1 MVGGLAPP
9 LEGADSGD
17 PYARRPRPSDA
28 RPKLQEKFDLSA
40 SATPRPSLKDGPA
53 ERRSSTLCLLRR
65 RRAAGTQMARWSAKA
80 LLITAGVFLVGG
92 AIWYARSATVP
103 LIVAALVSTQLLPL
117 IGWADRRGAPRWL
130 AVAGCMIGVLVIAA
144 GLTWVFA
151 SSLFGNLSEIGADIS
166 AGANK
171 AVNWLRD
178 NNDWAKQHE
187 DEIRS
192 FLKGILP
199 AAKDAA
205 GGVFGAVL
213 GGLSFTAQM
222 VSGAVLMFVFL
233 LYLLTGGDEVWGWIT
248 NRFAETR
255 RDRVATAGAAAWSAA
270 TGYVRGIALVALID
284 TTVIT
289 LGMLVIGTPH
299 VGTLAL
305 LTFVSLF
312 IPILGA
318 WVSGLVIGLVTLG
331 SDGAGAALAIGV
343 VILVAQQLDS
353 MFVTPLVYQQTVN
366 LHPIV
371 TLTSVIVGSPAA
383 RHRGRVSRGADGRR
397 RLGRLQRAR
406 TARPAARPRPSA
418 GSRLTLGPARA
429 SGLRRNEGTE
439 AQGGALR
446 LQLTL
451 GSAQDRA
458 RRRRIWRRRP

>member
-1 MVGGLAPP
+1 M
-9 LEGADSGD
+9 
-17 PYARRPRPSDA
+17 
-28 RPKLQEKFDLSA
+28 A
-40 SATPRPSLKDGPA
+40 S
-53 ERRSSTLCLLRR
+53 
-65 RRAAGTQMARWSAKA
+65 WSAKA

-117 IGWADRRGAPRWL
+117 VAWATRRGAPRWL
-130 AVAGCMIGVLVIAA
+130 AVAGCMIGVLIIAA
-144 GLTWVFA
+144 GVTWVFA
-151 SSLFGNLSEIGADIS
+151 SSLFGNLSEIGSDIS

-192 FLKGILP
+192 FLKDILP

-205 GGVFGAVL
+205 GGLFGAVL

-270 TGYVRGIALVALID
+270 TGYIRGIALVALID

-289 LGMLVIGTPH
+289 LGMLVVGTPH

-331 SDGAGAALAIGV
+331 SDGVHGRAGNWRGDPRRA
-343 VILVAQQLDS
+343 
-353 MFVTPLVYQQTVN
+353 
-366 LHPIV
+366 
-371 TLTSVIVGSPAA
+371 AA
-383 RHRGRVSRGADGRR
+383 RQHVRNPARLPADRQPAPDRHADVLSSAPSCSASWGRFSRCRWS
-397 RLGRLQRAR
+397 
-406 TARPAARPRPSA
+406 PSA
-418 GSRLTLGPARA
+418 GPSTTRSSSPSR
-429 SGLRRNEGTE
+429 
-439 AQGGALR
+439 
-446 LQLTL
+446 
-451 GSAQDRA
+451 GSH
-458 RRRRIWRRRP
+458 RRRPTRRAFHKADARTFPFFFFFFFFF